1 MKDLVVNE
9 HHICNL
15 FFSRAGKDMLN
26 IYSKRRERQNDKHGK
41 MLIFGESKQRILKNS
56 LHFLQLFCISGTI
69 SNKKL
74 KI

>member
-1 MKDLVVNE
+1 MSIISVTYSLVGQE
-9 HHICNL
+9 
-15 FFSRAGKDMLN
+15 KMLN

-41 MLIFGESKQRILKNS
+41 MLLFGESKRRILKNS

>member
-1 MKDLVVNE
+1 MSIISVTYSLVGQE
-9 HHICNL
+9 
-15 FFSRAGKDMLN
+15 KMLN

-41 MLIFGESKQRILKNS
+41 MLLFGESKQRILKNS